1 MTRPAY
7 VPLACHSHYSFMRG
21 VDGVEALCRAA
32 RSAGLGA
39 IALTDVN
46 GLYGAVRF
54 WEAARE
60 NGVRPILGA
69 DARAAGERAV
79 LLAADARGYRRLGR
93 VLTTIHAGP
102 CSRPDTRR
110 STPRAGAAASAPP
123 FSLTRILLADR
134 LESEGRGGLLVLSGS
149 VDLLEALAAGS
160 GTRDLYAALPARSAH
175 RRLLDFSTR
184 SGVPPVALAEVC
196 FLRPDG
202 YAVHRLLRAIA
213 LNTRL
218 GGVPPGELAPPHAV
232 LRTPEETEALYPHR
246 PDALARTVELAERCA
261 MTDPPWGEIV
271 LPPYD
276 GDPEHSGASG
286 GVAPFDRLRRRC
298 LAGARRRYGEVSTA
312 VADRLD
318 YELGII
324 RDKGLAPYFLVVEEI
339 VREAPLTC
347 GRGSAAA
354 SIVSYCLG
362 ITHVDPIRYDLF
374 FERFLNPGRVDPPDI
389 DVDFPWDE
397 RDDVL
402 SRAFETHGHGRAAM
416 VANHVTFRARAA
428 VREIAKVYG
437 LPDAEIK
444 AVTRRLSHYWGAD
457 IWGAD
462 IAEVGGACA
471 AGDPGGGAA
480 ADPGIPARLRDLDLG
495 EPWPEIL
502 GLAAR
507 IEGAPRHLSVHCGGV
522 VITPDP
528 VCEHVPVETA
538 AKGVPVLQWEKDA
551 VEDAGL
557 VKIDLLGNRSLA
569 VIRDALAAV
578 KGNHGVEIPY
588 WRLNPLDDVRTREIL
603 ARGDTIGVFYVESPA
618 MRQLQKKTRRGDFE
632 HLVIHSSI
640 IRPAANEFIREYVRR
655 LHGGAYRSPHPLLDE
670 ILGETYGIMCYQED
684 VSRVAMAM
692 AGFDAAAADELR
704 KILSKKHK
712 QRRLEDFR
720 QRFCKGAS
728 ARGVGREVIDRVWA
742 MILSFRG
749 YSFCKP
755 HSASYALVSFKSA
768 YLKAHYPAEFMA
780 AVISNRGGYYGT
792 FAYVSEAR
800 RMGLRVLGPDVNASG
815 IPYTGS
821 GGDLR
826 MGLMQLK
833 GLGRASAEAG
843 VDERARGGPF
853 ASLDDLLSRAGPD
866 PSDVRTLI
874 RAGCLDSISGGLT
887 RAQLQWKL
895 IARRGPGARAG
906 RSGDREP
913 ELPLGDRRRPAPPAP
928 GYDEATLLRHEVETL
943 GFLASRHPLTLY
955 RGTLARVRRVRGA
968 ELERYVGRRVNV
980 IGWFV
985 TAKEVL
991 TKKSEPMEFT
1001 SFEDTT
1007 AIYETTFFPA
1017 TYRKFWHKMSH
1028 TRPYVLRGRVEEDF
1042 GAVTLTVEDLA
1053 FLDAPLPAWALGS
1066 ERKSGCAEQEGHN

>member
-1 MTRPAY
+1 MTSPAY

-39 IALTDVN
+39 VALTDVN

-60 NGVRPILGA
+60 TGVRPILGA
-69 DARAAGERAV
+69 DARAGDERAV

-93 VLTTIHAGP
+93 ILTAVHAG
-102 CSRPDTRR
+102 R
-110 STPRAGAAASAPP
+110 GAAFDPP
-123 FSLTRILLADR
+123 FSLTQALLADR
-134 LESEGRGGLLVLSGS
+134 IENEGRGGLLVLSGS

-160 GTRDLYAALPARSAH
+160 GTRDLYAALPARNAH
-175 RRLLDFSTR
+175 RRLLDFSAR
-184 SGVPPVALAEVC
+184 SGVPPVALPEVY
-196 FLRPDG
+196 FIRPDG
-202 YAVHRLLRAIA
+202 YAAHRLLRAIA

-218 GGVPPGELAPPHAV
+218 GGIPPHELAPPHAV
-232 LRTPEETEALYPHR
+232 LRTPEEAEAIYPHR
-246 PDALARTVELAERCA
+246 PDALARSVELAERCA
-261 MTDPPWGEIV
+261 MADPPWGEIV

-276 GDPEHSGASG
+276 GGPEHSGG
-286 GVAPFDRLRRRC
+286 EAPFDLLRRRC

-312 VADRLD
+312 VTDRLD

-397 RDDVL
+397 RDEVL
-402 SRAFETHGHGRAAM
+402 SRAFAKHGHGRAAM

-444 AVTRRLSHYWGAD
+444 TVTRRISQY
-457 IWGAD
+457 WGAD
-462 IAEVGGACA
+462 IAETGRACA
-471 AGDPGGGAA
+471 TGDPGGADRGGKG
-480 ADPGIPARLRDLDLG
+480 ADPADPVIPARLRDLDLG

-507 IEGAPRHLSVHCGGV
+507 IEGAPRHLSVHCGGM

-538 AKGVPVLQWEKDA
+538 AKGIPVLQWEKDA

-578 KGNHGVEIPY
+578 KENHGVEIPY

-655 LHGGAYRSPHPLLDE
+655 LHGGAYRSPHPLMDE

-684 VSRVAMAM
+684 VSRIAMAM
-692 AGFDAAAADELR
+692 AGFDAAAADDLR

-712 QRRLEDFR
+712 RRRLEDYR
-720 QRFCKGAS
+720 QRFYEGAS
-728 ARGVGREVIDRVWA
+728 ARGVGRGVIDRVWA

-800 RMGLRVLGPDVNASG
+800 RMGLRILGPDVNASRL
-815 IPYTGS
+815 PYAGS
-821 GGDLR
+821 GGTLR
-826 MGLMQLK
+826 IGLMQLK
-833 GLGRASAEAG
+833 GLGRAAAEAV

-853 ASLDDLLSRAGPD
+853 ASIDDLLSRADPD

-887 RAQLQWKL
+887 RAQLQWTL
-895 IARRGPGARAG
+895 VARRGPGARAG
-906 RSGDREP
+906 RSGGREP
-913 ELPLGDRRRPAPPAP
+913 ELPLGDRRRPPPPAP
-928 GYDEATLLRHEVETL
+928 GYDEATLLEHEVETL

-955 RGTLARVRRVRGA
+955 RSALARVRRVRGA
-968 ELERYVGRRVNV
+968 DLQRHVGRRVNV

-1053 FLDAPLPAWALGS
+1053 FLDAPLPAWTLQSRNKSVQEKGMRG
-1066 ERKSGCAEQEGHN
+1066 EREIRR

>member
-1 MTRPAY
+1 MTGPTY
-7 VPLACHSHYSFMRG
+7 VPLACHSYYSFMRG
-21 VDGVEALCRAA
+21 VDGVETLCRAA

-39 IALTDVN
+39 VALTDVN

-54 WEAARE
+54 WETACEA
-60 NGVRPILGA
+60 GVQPILGA
-69 DARAAGERAV
+69 DARAAGERAI
-79 LLAADARGYRRLGR
+79 LLAADARGYRRLGHI
-93 VLTTIHAGP
+93 LTAIHTGP
-102 CSRPDTRR
+102 GCQPSGKRAAPR
-110 STPRAGAAASAPP
+110 SGAAPSDPP
-123 FSLTRILLADR
+123 FSLSRVLLADR
-134 LESEGRGGLLVLSGS
+134 IENEARGGLLVLSAS
-149 VDLLEALAAGS
+149 VDLLGSLVADS

-175 RRLLDFSTR
+175 RHLLDFSAR
-184 SGVPPVALAEVC
+184 YGVPPVALPEVC
-196 FLRPDG
+196 FIRPEG

-218 GGVPPGELAPPHAV
+218 GGVPPEELAPPHAV
-232 LRTPEETEALYPHR
+232 LRTSDEAEALYPHR
-246 PDALARTVELAERCA
+246 PDALTRSVELAERCA
-261 MTDPPWGEIV
+261 MADPPWGEIV
-271 LPPYD
+271 LPPY
-276 GDPEHSGASG
+276 GEGPEHSGPSG
-286 GVAPFDRLRRRC
+286 CETPFDLLRRRC
-298 LAGARRRYGEVSTA
+298 LAGARRRYGEISTA
-312 VADRLD
+312 VTDRLD

-339 VREAPLTC
+339 VHDAPLTC

-374 FERFLNPGRVDPPDI
+374 FDRFLNPGRVDPPDI

-397 RDDVL
+397 RDEVL
-402 SRAFETHGHGRAAM
+402 SRAFERHGRGRAAM

-444 AVTRRLSHYWGAD
+444 TVTRRLSHYWGAD
-457 IWGAD
+457 L
-462 IAEVGGACA
+462 AETGEHCA
-471 AGDPGGGAA
+471 AGDPGDADRGGQGAGP

-507 IEGAPRHLSVHCGGV
+507 IEGIPRHLSVHCGGV

-528 VCEHVPVETA
+528 VCGHVPVETA

-578 KGNHGVEIPY
+578 KENHGVEIPY

-655 LHGGAYRSPHPLLDE
+655 LHGGAYRSPHPLMDE

-684 VSRVAMAM
+684 VSRIAMAM
-692 AGFDAAAADELR
+692 AGFDAAAADDLR
-704 KILSKKHK
+704 KILSKKHR
-712 QRRLEDFR
+712 QRRIEDYR
-720 QRFCKGAS
+720 QRFYEGAS
-728 ARGVGREVIDRVWA
+728 ARGVGRDVIDRVWA

-780 AVISNRGGYYGT
+780 AVISNQGGYYGT

-800 RMGLRVLGPDVNASG
+800 RMGLRVLGPDVNASE

-821 GGDLR
+821 GRTLR
-826 MGLMQLK
+826 IGLMQLK
-833 GLGRASAEAG
+833 GLGRAAAEAI
-843 VDERARGGPF
+843 VAERARGGPF
-853 ASLDDLLSRAGPD
+853 ASIDDLLSRADLD

-895 IARRGPGARAG
+895 IARHGSDLRTG
-906 RSGDREP
+906 RSGGREP
-913 ELPLGDRRRPAPPAP
+913 ELPLGDRRRPPPRAPA
-928 GYDEATLLRHEVETL
+928 YDEATLLGHEVDTL

-955 RGTLARVRRVRGA
+955 RSALARIRRIRA
-968 ELERYVGRRVNV
+968 DELHRHVGRRVNV
-980 IGWFV
+980 VGWFV

-991 TKKSEPMEFT
+991 TKKNEPMEFT

-1017 TYRKFWHKMSH
+1017 TYRKFRHKLSH

-1042 GAVTLTVEDLA
+1042 GAVALTVEDLA
-1053 FLDAPLPAWALGS
+1053 FLDAPLPAWALRS
-1066 ERKSGCAEQEGHN
+1066 ARETRIAEMA